1 MTKSYQ
7 VVGIG
12 NAIIDILA
20 YVSDDFLTINN
31 IKKGV
36 MNLISF
42 ERSEEILRQITVVK
56 KVAGGSAAN
65 TIVGLSQLGIKT
77 SYVGKVCNDNFGN
90 FFTNDLNSNKVEFKI
105 LEKFNQNNLSTG
117 HCIVLVTPDGER
129 TMNTYLG
136 ITEFLSKDDLNLRI
150 LKNCSWLYLE
160 GYRYDGVDSQ
170 IAFEVAI
177 NHTKKEGGKIAISL
191 SDPFCV
197 QRHREKFI
205 NIINNGVDLIFC
217 NEKELISLTQQTDLN
232 SALQESSLYPCKVI
246 CTVAER
252 GVFIKHNGS
261 WVNIPTNDNIEIKDT
276 TGAGDLFATGFLYGL
291 ISGNNDQISC
301 KLANKCAGEVI
312 RILGCRLDK
321 KKLLDLLT
329 I

>member
-1 MTKSYQ
+1 MTKSFQ

-20 YVSDDFLTINN
+20 YVSDEFLAKNQ

-36 MNLISF
+36 MNLINS
-42 ERSEEILRQITVVK
+42 ERSKELFRQISVTK
-56 KVAGGSAAN
+56 KIAGGSAAN

-77 SYVGKVCNDNFGN
+77 SYIGKVYDDEFGK
-90 FFTNDLNSNKVEFKI
+90 FFTDDLNSNNVEYGVSD
-105 LEKFNQNNLSTG
+105 KFDSSNFSTG

-136 ITEFLSKDDLNLRI
+136 VTEFLSKDDLNLNI
-150 LKNCSWLYLE
+150 LQNSGWLYLE

-170 IAFEVAI
+170 KAFEIAI
-177 NHTKKEGGKIAISL
+177 DHSKKGGGKVALSL

-197 QRHREKFI
+197 KRHRAKFI
-205 NIINNGVDLIFC
+205 KIINNGVDLVFC
-217 NEKELISLTQQTDLN
+217 NEKELISLTEQTDLHA
-232 SALQESSLYPCKVI
+232 ALKSSSDFPCKFI

-252 GVFIKHNGS
+252 GVYIKHKGS
-261 WVNIPTNDNIEIKDT
+261 WINISTNNVKIKDT
-276 TGAGDLFATGFLYGL
+276 TGAGDLFATGFLYGIL
-291 ISGNNDQISC
+291 SGNEDPVSC
-301 KLANKCAGEVI
+301 EFANKCAGEVI

-321 KKLLDLLT
+321 QHLLDLV
-329 I
+329 